1 MLGSAIEAE
10 IMSILAGLMGLCV
23 GDALGVPVEFTS
35 RSQRQIQPVTT
46 MQGYGTWNQ
55 PPGTWSDD
63 SSLTFCLAES
73 LCQGFNLADIGD
85 RFCRWYQQ
93 SYWTAR
99 NETFDVGDTTAQA
112 INRMLQGVPPLEAGG
127 TSERSNGNGSLM
139 RILPMAFLHS
149 KLNFP
154 DLIDRVHQVS
164 CITHA
169 HPRSQMAC
177 GIYVSIAIALLQGDD
192 PHTAYQKGCNRI
204 SPLYKLPFFQPELK
218 HFDRLFQDEIHQ
230 QSIDSIGSSGY
241 VIDTIEAALWCL
253 LNGKTYAETVLTA
266 VNLGDDTDTTAAVTG
281 GLAGIYYGFEAIPKD
296 WIEAIA
302 RRDDIID
309 LATRFAAVCG

>member
-1 MLGSAIEAE
+1 
-10 IMSILAGLMGLCV
+10 MSVVAGLMGLCV

-35 RSQRQIQPVTT
+35 RSQRQSAPVTA

-73 LCQGFNLADIGD
+73 LCGGFDLSDIADK
-85 RFCRWYQQ
+85 FCRWYRD

-99 NETFDVGDTTAQA
+99 SETFDVGNATRAA
-112 INRMLQGVPPLEAGG
+112 IERLQQGVPPLQAGG
-127 TSERSNGNGSLM
+127 TSDRSNGNGSLM
-139 RILPMAFLHS
+139 RILPLAFFHTQLA
-149 KLNFP
+149 FA

-177 GIYVSIAIALLQGDD
+177 GIYVAIAVALLQGHE
-192 PHTAYQKGCNRI
+192 PLTAYQTGLARVV
-204 SPLYKLPFFQPELK
+204 PLYQRSPFQAEQP
-218 HFDRLFQDEIHQ
+218 HFDRILRGDVHQ
-230 QSIDSIGSSGY
+230 QPIEAIASSGY
-241 VIDTIEAALWCL
+241 VIDTLEAALWCL
-253 LNGKTYAETVLTA
+253 LNHPSYTEAVLTA

-281 GLAGIYYGFEAIPKD
+281 GLAGLYYGFDAIPTP
-296 WIEAIA
+296 WVAAIA
-302 RRDDIID
+302 RSNDVID
-309 LATRFAAVCG
+309 LATRLAAACA